1 MARLKHE
8 SIFLLSRTYKWW
20 LVTID
25 GEKIKFVK
33 KGLALMGARAAK
45 SVGKSV
51 RLIEVTKYVQYKD
64 QINPKNCKI
73 SIWEN
78 DISNQID
85 ET

>member
-45 SVGKSV
+45 SAGKTVG
-51 RLIEVTKYVQYKD
+51 LIEVTKYVQYTD